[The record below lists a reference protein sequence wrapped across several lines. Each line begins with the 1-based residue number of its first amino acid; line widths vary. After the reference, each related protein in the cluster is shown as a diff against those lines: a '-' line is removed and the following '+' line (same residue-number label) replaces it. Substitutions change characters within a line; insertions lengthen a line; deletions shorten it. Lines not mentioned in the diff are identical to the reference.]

1 MFKKSFLQGRSVTFA
16 AAMAAALAMS
26 IAFIGCSKEEKK
38 PAAVPQQEQLAQKED
53 TAAKDHF
60 DKGVQHSMKGETD
73 EAIKEFEATLQIDPK
88 SPEAHNNLGFAY
100 YDKNDLDKAIEHQK
114 KAIEANPNL
123 ANAYYGLAIALE
135 KKGDKEGAI
144 TNWKAFM
151 KLAQPHSKWWMQAQ
165 AHIKNLEGKA
175 PAKAPAAAAPQQK
188 K

>member
-1 MFKKSFLQGRSVTFA
+1 MYKKIFLKGRLSA
-16 AAMAAALAMS
+16 IAAALSVALAVSMGLL
-26 IAFIGCSKEEKK
+26 GCSKEEKK
-38 PAAVPQQEQLAQKED
+38 AAAPQQQQAPD
-53 TAAKDHF
+53 MTAAKEHF
-60 DKGVQHSMKGETD
+60 DKGVQHTMKGETD

-100 YDKNDLDKAIEHQK
+100 YDKGDLDKAIEHQK
-114 KAIEANPNL
+114 KAIEGNPNL
-123 ANAYYGLAIALE
+123 ANAYYGLAMALE

-165 AHIKNLEGKA
+165 AHIKKLEGKA
-175 PAKAPAAAAPQQK
+175 PAKAVAPKVK